1 MIADRPIDPRPKER
15 RKGGATMYERMT
27 MLLFVFLMCMI
38 DVASRKPPKFAG
50 IKPLK
55 LPTVKPVHQL
65 LDEYK
70 SKVAEADESGVFKYP
85 SMNEGEEGDPM
96 FPDVLT
102 SLSLPPT
109 EGT

>member
-1 MIADRPIDPRPKER
+1 
-15 RKGGATMYERMT
+15 MYERMT

-38 DVASRKPPKFAG
+38 DVESRKPPKFPG
-50 IKPLK
+50 MKPLK